1 MSNLSPQKKFTLNK
15 KDLLN
20 MKKLFLLITLLCYF
34 QTNTIFSEEKK
45 RVLLRWNKVPTAS
58 MYIIELRDSTGKVIL
73 KEQTTET
80 SMTVEIEPGNY
91 ERRISVYNK
100 LGETEVATDWSEFRI
115 LLSQAPILETKEPF
129 QIQPDQGT
137 AKIPLQGKN
146 FDPNMKVSIMNGD
159 VEIPAKQT
167 TVKDGNNAIAEFDT
181 RDLPPGKYDLVLANP
196 KKSSS
201 YPKQIVSKEAPAPEE
216 EPVQTHG
223 LKRWEIV
230 KRSAVLPGW
239 GEYYAGQ
246 KVPEPK
252 YEKRG
257 KIYFFSF
264 AAATLLYLYWNEFT
278 LPGQKTPTEKKY
290 ESEST
295 KYLAG
300 SFVLPN
306 LSNNSRRIA
315 ALYGLNYSRE
325 LEQQVNDQAQKT
337 NLMLGL
343 MLGIYVTQL
352 VDAFFI
358 EKDLKLSS
366 MPFFRDMQFSVSPQ
380 KVPYSGQIETYYH
393 MGYSLGF

>member
-1 MSNLSPQKKFTLNK
+1 MNK
-15 KDLLN
+15 KELLN

-34 QTNTIFSEEKK
+34 QSSTIFSEEKK

-58 MYIIELRDSTGKVIL
+58 MYIIELRDSSGKVIL
-73 KEQTTET
+73 KQQTTDT
-80 SMTVEIEPGNY
+80 SITVEMEPGNY

-100 LGETEVATDWSEFRI
+100 LGETEVTTDWSEFRI
-115 LLSQAPILETKEPF
+115 LVSRAPVLETKEPF
-129 QIQPDQGT
+129 QIQPNQEN
-137 AKIPLQGKN
+137 AKISLKGKN
-146 FDPNMKVSIMNGD
+146 FDPNMKVSILSGD
-159 VEIPAKQT
+159 TEIPAKET
-167 TVKDGNNAIAEFDT
+167 IIVDENNATAEFDT
-181 RDLPPGKYDLVLANP
+181 RDLPPGKYDLVLSNP
-196 KKSSS
+196 KRSSS
-201 YPKQIVSKEAPAPEE
+201 YPKQVVNTEAPKKIE

-264 AAATLLYLYWNEFT
+264 TAATLLYLYWNEFT
-278 LPGQKTPTEKKY
+278 LPGQKTPTQKNY

-295 KYLAG
+295 KYLVG
-300 SFVLPN
+300 SFLLPN
-306 LSNNSRRIA
+306 LSNNSRRFA

-325 LEQQVNDQAQKT
+325 LEEKVNDQAQKT
-337 NLMLGL
+337 NIMLGL

-366 MPFFRDMQFSVSPQ
+366 IPFFHDVQFSVAPQ